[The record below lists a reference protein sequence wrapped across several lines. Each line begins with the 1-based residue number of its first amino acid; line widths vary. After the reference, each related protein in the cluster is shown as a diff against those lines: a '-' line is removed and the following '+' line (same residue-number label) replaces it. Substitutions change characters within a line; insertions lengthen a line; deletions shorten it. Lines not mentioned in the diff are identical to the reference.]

1 MGTLK
6 GSPNPPAMVRAGQSP
21 AAPHA
26 FVMGTLEGSPNPP
39 AMVRAGQSPAA
50 PHAMPRAR
58 RLPWK
63 GMRIAFLIYGGL
75 DQVTG
80 GTIYDRHLV
89 EGLRALG
96 DTVDVHALPV
106 PRRGRAWLANLS
118 PLPAALGRYDVVL
131 EDELV
136 HLSVFGRHR
145 FIQRAGVPVV
155 SLVHNLTGRQPST
168 ALRPLA
174 AFCERVYLGTL
185 QGMIAVCQSTLADA
199 RAGGGASLPAV
210 VAYAGREAIT
220 SLPDDP
226 AVAAR
231 ARAPGPL
238 RVLFVGVVGPHKG
251 LDRLLAA
258 LAGALASGVDVTLDV
273 AGSLT
278 RYPRHVV
285 RIRAAITRLGLGDRV
300 QLHGEIPADALRRLY
315 RERQLLALPSERE
328 AYPLSGVE
336 ALAHGL
342 PLLLTN
348 QGGTSELL
356 ADSGAGQLLPPSDI
370 PGWAKALASLAHDR
384 ERLAAMAS
392 AALARHRAHGTW
404 SDTARVVQTFLR
416 QITSKRFVPAA
427 TAVAT

>member
-1 MGTLK
+1 
-6 GSPNPPAMVRAGQSP
+6 
-21 AAPHA
+21 
-26 FVMGTLEGSPNPP
+26 
-39 AMVRAGQSPAA
+39 
-50 PHAMPRAR
+50 
-58 RLPWK
+58 
-63 GMRIAFLIYGGL
+63 MRIAFLIYGGL

-106 PRRGRAWLANLS
+106 PRPGRAWLANLS
-118 PLPAALGRYDVVL
+118 PLPEALGRYDVVL

-155 SLVHNLTGRQPST
+155 SLVHNLAGRQPST

-199 RAGGGASLPAV
+199 RAGGGAALPAV
-210 VAYAGREAIT
+210 VAYAGREAVA
-220 SLPDDP
+220 SLPDET

-231 ARAPGPL
+231 ARAAGPL

-258 LAGALASGVDVTLDV
+258 VAGARAAGADLTLDV
-273 AGSLT
+273 AGSVE
-278 RYPRHVV
+278 RYPRHAE
-285 RIRAAITRLGLGDRV
+285 RIRATIARLGVGAAV
-300 QLHGEIPADALRRLY
+300 ELHGQVSADALRRLY
-315 RERQLLALPSERE
+315 RERHVLALPSDRE

-342 PLLLTN
+342 PLLLTD
-348 QGGTSELL
+348 QGGTAELL
-356 ADSGAGQLLPPSDI
+356 AGSGAGQLLPPDDI
-370 PGWAKALASLAHDR
+370 PAWTGALTALAGDR
-384 ERLAAMAS
+384 ERLAAMAA

-404 SDTARVVQTFLR
+404 ADTARGVQAFLR
-416 QITSKRFVPAA
+416 
-427 TAVAT
+427 AVTDRARSSA